1 MYFRFFIFA
10 AVTPLALPLISS
22 KAMEGM
28 YFIAMKI

>member
-28 YFIAMKI
+28 YFIVF